1 MSSLGY
7 VVSELFNSASTSDK
21 VTLATEWNGM
31 KEISQSDVPAS
42 AISIAIAVFSVIGT
56 IVIGFSALP
65 QTIKTL
71 KDRDTVTV
79 NFALF
84 FITGVATIFLTIYGI
99 GLVTVD
105 PNSSTFLLK
114 NGENY
119 VQTQTGEYVLNNSEW
134 VAGYLIP
141 GIFLIGCEFLCA
153 TTSFIVAFLKISNM
167 RKAKQNNMSEA
178 DYYEKIVKPSLNLKV
193 KGAN

>member
-7 VVSELFNSASTSDK
+7 VVSELFNSASASDK
-21 VTLATEWNGM
+21 VALAADWNGM
-31 KEISQSDVPAS
+31 KEIGQSNVPATP
-42 AISIAIAVFSVIGT
+42 ISIAIAVFSVIGT

-84 FITGVATIFLTIYGI
+84 FITGVATTFLTIYGI
-99 GLVTVD
+99 GLVAVD
-105 PNSSTFLLK
+105 PNSAVFLIP
-114 NGENY
+114 NGNDF
-119 VQTQTGEYVLNNSEW
+119 VKTTCGEYVLNNSEW